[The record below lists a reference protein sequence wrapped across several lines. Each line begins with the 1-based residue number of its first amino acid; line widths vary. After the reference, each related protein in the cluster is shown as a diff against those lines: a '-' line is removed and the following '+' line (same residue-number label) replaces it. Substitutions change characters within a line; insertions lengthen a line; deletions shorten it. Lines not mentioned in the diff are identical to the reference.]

1 MASLKPEEVYGWC
14 EQLSKDSECCFVLC
28 GELHEVSYEEVTK
41 IIADRTG
48 MRRPNVLG
56 RRDDAVMLESN
67 AVLER
72 GLIPAVFS
80 YEGSKRWSI
89 VLPLKPSEEMRA
101 AQESSPTEERA
112 RSLIVQSPDIQRQD
126 DSPLG
131 LDGTSDTQSQLFL
144 IAMTKLVEQLGRNQ
158 HDGEYRIL
166 RPFSGVQPVPTGED
180 AYEVWKD
187 TAIQYMEEWHC
198 PETAK
203 RQRIVESLRGPA
215 MEIVQATRRS
225 DPKATAQNYLAALE
239 REFGTL
245 EDATDL
251 LYKLINTC
259 QEPGERLSKY
269 LYRLDKLIYRIVEK
283 GGMTLSEVDER
294 RMQQLLRG
302 ALSLYPVA
310 LKLREDS
317 TRKPAP
323 SFNQLINEVK
333 QEEAI
338 IEARD
343 SVVKKIK
350 TVSLKQETSTKE
362 EELLKILQVQKE
374 QIDRPL
380 ALQTAREVPRPLYSS
395 SPIQLESRGDPRRCF
410 ECGRPGHIA
419 RQCPSRWHQRSSYK
433 QSPQLEQPSGNEKG
447 GPEDPTLAP

>member
-28 GELHEVSYEEVTK
+28 GELQEVPDEEVTK
-41 IIADRTG
+41 MIADRTG
-48 MRRPNVLG
+48 MQRPNVLG
-56 RRDDAVMLESN
+56 RRDDAVLLESD

-80 YEGSKRWSI
+80 YEGSKRWSV
-89 VLPLKPSEEMRA
+89 VLPLKPSEGMRV

-112 RSLIVQSPDIQRQD
+112 RSPIVQSPDIRRQD

-131 LDGTSDTQSQLFL
+131 LDGASDMQSQLFL
-144 IAMTKLVEQLGRNQ
+144 VAMNKLVEQLGRNQ
-158 HDGEYRIL
+158 YDGGYRRL

-225 DPKATAQNYLAALE
+225 DPNATARNYLAALE
-239 REFGTL
+239 REFGTS

-251 LYKLINTC
+251 LYKLRNTC

-269 LYRLDKLIYRIVEK
+269 LYRLDKLIYLIVEK
-283 GGMTLSEVDER
+283 GGMTLSEVDGS

-302 ALSLYPVA
+302 ALSLDPVA
-310 LKLREDS
+310 LKLRGDS
-317 TRKPAP
+317 TRNPAP
-323 SFNQLINEVK
+323 SFNQLIDEVK

-343 SVVKKIK
+343 GVAKKIK
-350 TVSLKQETSTKE
+350 TVSLKQETSAKE
-362 EELLKILQVQKE
+362 VELLKILQVQKE
-374 QIDRPL
+374 QIDRLL
-380 ALQTAREVPRPLYSS
+380 ALQTARDWRPQGLRIHHLQY
-395 SPIQLESRGDPRRCF
+395 
-410 ECGRPGHIA
+410 
-419 RQCPSRWHQRSSYK
+419 
-433 QSPQLEQPSGNEKG
+433 N
-447 GPEDPTLAP
+447 